1 MANVFGLKWNR
12 GGAKRRKNYIS
23 IDFSNFAE
31 YAEKLDR
38 LNADLKKIFGDAMED
53 AAKQV
58 QEDTRK
64 AVDNANLPAG
74 GNYSDGE
81 TKASIIRD
89 VTPKW
94 SGSLGEVKLGFD
106 KTKPGAGGFLI
117 TGLRRWPRMLY
128 WLRCTQAGSI
138 RGRSRRILSRAC
150 RRNWTSWEVESDG
163 RCSYRTP

>member
-117 TGLRRWPRMLY
+117 TGTPKMAPDALLAEMY
-128 WLRCTQAGSI
+128 S
-138 RGRSRRILSRAC
+138 GRKYQRQIQKKIEQSLQK
-150 RRNWTSWEVESDG
+150 ELDKLG
-163 RCSYRTP
+163 GGK

>member
-117 TGLRRWPRMLY
+117 TGTPKMAPDAPLAEMY
-128 WLRCTQAGSI
+128 S
-138 RGRSRRILSRAC
+138 GRKYQRQIQKKIEQSLQK
-150 RRNWTSWEVESDG
+150 ELDKLG
-163 RCSYRTP
+163 GGK

>member
-1 MANVFGLKWNR
+1 MANVLGLKWNR

-117 TGLRRWPRMLY
+117 TGTPKMAPDAPLAEMY
-128 WLRCTQAGSI
+128 S
-138 RGRSRRILSRAC
+138 GRKYQRQIQKKIEQSLQK
-150 RRNWTSWEVESDG
+150 ELDKLG
-163 RCSYRTP
+163 GGK

>member
-1 MANVFGLKWNR
+1 MANVLGLKWNR

-117 TGLRRWPRMLY
+117 TGTPKMAPDAPLAEMY
-128 WLRCTQAGSI
+128 S
-138 RGRSRRILSRAC
+138 GRKYQRQIQKKI
-150 RRNWTSWEVESDG
+150 EESLQKELDKLG
-163 RCSYRTP
+163 GGK

>member
-1 MANVFGLKWNR
+1 MANVLGLKWNR

-106 KTKPGAGGFLI
+106 KSKPGAGGFLI
-117 TGLRRWPRMLY
+117 TGTPKMAPDAPLAEMY
-128 WLRCTQAGSI
+128 S
-138 RGRSRRILSRAC
+138 GRKYQRQIQKKI
-150 RRNWTSWEVESDG
+150 EESLQKELDKLG
-163 RCSYRTP
+163 GGK

>member
-1 MANVFGLKWNR
+1 MANVLGLKWNR

-117 TGLRRWPRMLY
+117 TGTPKMAPDALLAEMY
-128 WLRCTQAGSI
+128 S
-138 RGRSRRILSRAC
+138 GRKYQRQIQKNIEQSLQK
-150 RRNWTSWEVESDG
+150 ELDKLG
-163 RCSYRTP
+163 GGK

>member
-1 MANVFGLKWNR
+1 MANVLGLKWNR

-117 TGLRRWPRMLY
+117 TGTPKMAPDALLAEMY
-128 WLRCTQAGSI
+128 S
-138 RGRSRRILSRAC
+138 GRKYQRQIQKNIEQSLQK
-150 RRNWTSWEVESDG
+150 ELDKLGGEK
-163 RCSYRTP
+163 

>member
-1 MANVFGLKWNR
+1 MANVLGLKWNR

-64 AVDNANLPAG
+64 AVGNANLPAG

-117 TGLRRWPRMLY
+117 TGTPKMAPDALLAEMY
-128 WLRCTQAGSI
+128 S
-138 RGRSRRILSRAC
+138 GRKYQRQIQKNIEQSLQK
-150 RRNWTSWEVESDG
+150 ELDKLG
-163 RCSYRTP
+163 GGK

>member
-1 MANVFGLKWNR
+1 MANVLGLKWNR

-106 KTKPGAGGFLI
+106 KSKPGAGGFLI
-117 TGLRRWPRMLY
+117 TGTPKMAPDAALAEMY
-128 WLRCTQAGSI
+128 S
-138 RGRSRRILSRAC
+138 GRKYQRQINKMIEEHLQKALD
-150 RRNWTSWEVESDG
+150 ELG
-163 RCSYRTP
+163 GK